1 MGSELDKDALLKGV
15 CAAFARWADV
25 DLLLVRITACLIT
38 IFFAPV
44 AIPAYVL
51 AAAVLK
57 PESLTAERRLP
68 LVTSCI
74 HPARMQP

>member
-1 MGSELDKDALLKGV
+1 MGTEHDKDAVLKGV

-25 DLLLVRITACLIT
+25 NLLLVRITASLLT

-51 AAAVLK
+51 AAAILR
-57 PESLTAERRLP
+57 PERLNADRRRP
-68 LVTSCI
+68 LAGNWLHLRTY
-74 HPARMQP
+74 P